1 MAAYSTS
8 LLHPAAPGTGPVAF
22 FPAELCSAAPFVLPL
37 CCPFLPQYLYPPP
50 PLPPSCGLVVGCD
63 GWLAPMGSAYTVG
76 VPALPFLPWLHMP
89 PPPPFPMALYYN
101 PALKPPL
108 PATRCSI
115 TEIVED
121 GDVEPP
127 TAEVE
132 DGPSP
137 RSVLAVW
144 RRSAALPP
152 PSSGVAGSKPAFDG
166 RSKKT
171 SVMICNIPNSFLK
184 RRLMAILDQHCA
196 EENKLRCRP
205 RGGGGAVA
213 KSEYDFLYL
222 PIDFRTKC
230 NKGYAFVNMTTPA
243 ATRRLYAF
251 LHGHRWA
258 GSAKVCEVVH
268 AHIQGVDALAA
279 HFSRSLF
286 PCGNNKEFLP
296 VRFGPPRDGLR
307 QTAERT
313 IGCAV
318 VRRRLR

>member
-171 SVMICNIPNSFLK
+171 SVMICNIPNSFL
-184 RRLMAILDQHCA
+184 LVLPAFLLSWFNLAEVLDCTDVLDCCFSIASSLFFLPSKETEVDGHLGPA
-196 EENKLRCRP
+196 L
-205 RGGGGAVA
+205 RGGEQASMSPPRRRRRRREVGVR
-213 KSEYDFLYL
+213 L
-222 PIDFRTKC
+222 PIPS
-230 NKGYAFVNMTTPA
+230 N
-243 ATRRLYAF
+243 
-251 LHGHRWA
+251 
-258 GSAKVCEVVH
+258 
-268 AHIQGVDALAA
+268 
-279 HFSRSLF
+279 
-286 PCGNNKEFLP
+286 
-296 VRFGPPRDGLR
+296 RF
-307 QTAERT
+307 
-313 IGCAV
+313 
-318 VRRRLR
+318 